1 MSDALTDIG
10 RDQARTSA
18 AEDYILAVLHHLETT
33 RSPETASAVI
43 ASAHLCD
50 HIPRGY
56 WQGST
61 NFAASAEGT
70 LRGLEVADP
79 LCWARTLPTASAL
92 KRMSTH
98 DKGRQRPSPPRGA
111 NISRT
116 PSAFGLGP
124 HIFHRKFL
132 ALSYGVRGLVG
143 RNFIS
148 SQPACRGRT

>member
-1 MSDALTDIG
+1 VALFPADIWICG
-10 RDQARTSA
+10 KNTS
-18 AEDYILAVLHHLETT
+18 ETAVSSETGVGCRLISA
-33 RSPETASAVI
+33 RSPLPRATIWRIRDTFCASKIQHATI
-43 ASAHLCD
+43 ALSWLD
-50 HIPRGY
+50 M
-56 WQGST
+56 S
-61 NFAASAEGT
+61 
-70 LRGLEVADP
+70 